1 MIQDELDVMRDNIG
15 IELRGL
21 NKVDKFLLAK

>member
-21 NKVDKFLLAK
+21 NKVDKFLLTK